1 MSTEKK
7 SMPYGSYTCP
17 VVPLHRT
24 QAQSRR
30 VSSSLGKVRFE
41 GVQDHPRMHVLR
53 LEGMAGVGPARGRG
67 DQAYQVCVSDVQP
80 SNTARNLNKSAA
92 LNRWEHGITTF
103 DTADVRCSLTLGL

>member
-1 MSTEKK
+1 MRATAATFRPFIKLAL
-7 SMPYGSYTCP
+7 G
-17 VVPLHRT
+17 
-24 QAQSRR
+24 
-30 VSSSLGKVRFE
+30 SSSPRKLRAE
-41 GVQDHPRMHVLR
+41 GVEDHPRMHVLR